1 MAPEWR
7 SPTEDNGLG
16 LAYENLHIA
25 LVVPDR
31 ATYDLIRAKA
41 FLVKPH
47 GWEGHVYL
55 HTILDNRRSKYS
67 EIPMKLLTLMSDLGL
82 MDAKDLEISALD
94 MDLGY
99 PSGDPE

>member
-16 LAYENLHIA
+16 VPRADLHVA

-41 FLVKPH
+41 FLVRPV

-55 HTILDNRRSKYS
+55 HTILESRKTKYS
-67 EIPMKLLTLMSDLGL
+67 DVPMKLLTLMSDLGL
-82 MDAKDLEISALD
+82 MDSKDLEISPLD